1 MRIPIR
7 VELLIPMTEA
17 VSDGSA
23 SSVANACLAGIAKI
37 ASVRKA
43 MRSMAVIS
51 KNGTIGSKKGIMHI
65 VILVIMIAS

>member
-23 SSVANACLAGIAKI
+23 SSVANACLTGIVNI

-43 MRSMAVIS
+43 MKSIAVIS
-51 KNGTIGSKKGIMHI
+51 KNGTIGNRKEIMHI
-65 VILVIMIAS
+65 VILVVMIAS